1 MTPFR
6 SAALVSAAIALSSA
20 HTAGFAQITAVSQSA
35 VADGHITPK
44 ALMSLDDMREVALS
58 PDGRTALFTVQSQ
71 ISTFTPERAAIWSI
85 PIDKSAPAHRFIFS
99 SGISKAPHWAPD
111 GRSVAFL
118 SDRANPLAKDAEP
131 GLSFKLDPRPDVA
144 GDSGPSESV
153 LQLWRIPADGGEAV
167 PLTAFP
173 GGVNDFEWSPDGR
186 SIAFVAAD
194 PPTAAEHADQQAK
207 RDWSEVDHYKHFS
220 RLWILDLNTGNAR
233 RISPEGLN
241 VSAVDWG
248 PDGRTLALTVA
259 PTPDIN
265 DFFYHSRIVLIP
277 REGGQISET
286 GMESA
291 AGAPHWSPD
300 GRKIVYQEIL
310 KTGTPRHLRG
320 GISVALRIYDA
331 ASHKITRIGD
341 DYRGLI
347 SEPHW
352 TADSRGLNATSFE
365 ATRSR
370 LVKIDAASGAILPG
384 TKFPGEIASLAT
396 SHDGRTLVV
405 AGNSPERPADLWL
418 VRNDTFEPI
427 TNINPQVAHWALGR
441 VEEISWKSSID
452 DRTIYGVLI
461 TPPGFRPG
469 TPIKTVTQIH
479 GGPEWA
485 WWSGW
490 MGSWH
495 EWGQMLASHGFAVFL
510 PNPRGSD
517 GQGADFA
524 RAVMDDWGGADFQDV
539 QDGLDYL
546 VARKIADP
554 NRLGIGGWSYGGF
567 MSAWAVTHSH
577 RFKTAIIGAGV
588 TDLLSMA
595 RTTDTPDFPWD
606 YFGDVPTNIA
616 KYDAASS
623 VRFLDKVEVPV
634 LILHGEA
641 DTRVPIEQGRH
652 FYEGLRLLG
661 KPAEMV
667 SYPREPHWFREREHQ
682 TNVQQRVLDWFQRY
696 L

>member
-6 SAALVSAAIALSSA
+6 SAALASAAIALSSVA
-20 HTAGFAQITAVSQSA
+20 AIGVAQPARPSQSA
-35 VADGHITPK
+35 AAHTLITPEDV
-44 ALMSLDDMREVALS
+44 MSLDDMREVALA

-71 ISTFTPERAAIWSI
+71 ISTFTPERSAIWSV
-85 PIDKSAPAHRFIFS
+85 PTDKSAPARRFIFS
-99 SGISKAPHWAPD
+99 SGISKAPHWSPD
-111 GRSVAFL
+111 GRSIAFL

-131 GLSFKLDPRPDVA
+131 GLSFKLDPRPDA
-144 GDSGPSESV
+144 PGGSEPSDSV
-153 LQLWRIPADGGEAV
+153 LQIWRIPADGGEAV

-173 GGVNDFEWSPDGR
+173 GGVDSFEWSPDGR
-186 SIAFVAAD
+186 SIAFIASD
-194 PPTAAEHADQQAK
+194 PPTAADRADKEAK
-207 RDWSEVDHYKHFS
+207 RDWIEVDHYKHFS
-220 RLWILDLNTGNAR
+220 RLWILDLATGDAR

-241 VSAVDWG
+241 VSAVDWA
-248 PDGRTLALTVA
+248 PNGRTLAITVA

-277 REGGQISET
+277 SEGGRVVEA
-286 GMESA
+286 GMSSA
-291 AGAPHWSPD
+291 AGGPHWSPD
-300 GRKIVYQEIL
+300 GRKIAYVEIL
-310 KTGTPRHLRG
+310 KTGTLRPLRG
-320 GISVALRIYDA
+320 GISVALRVYDA
-331 ASHKITRIGD
+331 ASGKITRIGD
-341 DYRGLI
+341 DYRGLL
-347 SEPHW
+347 SDPHW
-352 TADSRGLNATSFE
+352 TADSRSLNALSFE
-365 ATRSR
+365 ATHSR
-370 LVKIDAASGAILPG
+370 LVKIDATSGAIVPG
-384 TKFPGEIASLAT
+384 APFPGEIASLA
-396 SHDGRTLVV
+396 SSRDGRTLVV
-405 AGNSPERPADLWL
+405 AGNSPNRPADVWL
-418 VRNDTFEPI
+418 VHGGAFEPI
-427 TNINPQVAHWALGR
+427 TNINPQVAHWPLGR

-452 DRTIYGVLI
+452 GRTIYGVLI
-461 TPPGFRPG
+461 TPPGYTAG

-490 MGSWH
+490 LGSWH

-524 RAVMDDWGGADFQDV
+524 RAAINDWGGADFQDV
-539 QDGLDYL
+539 QDGLDDL
-546 VARKIADP
+546 IARKIADP

-577 RFKTAIIGAGV
+577 RFKTAVIGAGV

-606 YFGDVPTNIA
+606 YFGDVPANIA
-616 KYDAASS
+616 KYDATSS

-634 LILHGEA
+634 LVLHGEA

-667 SYPREPHWFREREHQ
+667 RYPREPHWFREREHQ